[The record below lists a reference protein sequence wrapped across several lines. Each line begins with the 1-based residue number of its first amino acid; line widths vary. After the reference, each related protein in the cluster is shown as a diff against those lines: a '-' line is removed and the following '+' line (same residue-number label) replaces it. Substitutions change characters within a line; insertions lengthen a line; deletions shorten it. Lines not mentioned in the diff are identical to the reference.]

1 MAVFGRYGFFQIV
14 VSFFPLSFGGFVQAD
29 EGVDETVGDEME
41 LFGLQVVFHGTF
53 LISQLEEGMSF
64 HQVGIGKL
72 VIGHRG
78 IVACFDCFV
87 EHLLVKV
94 ATGQSKPVRSRIRI
108 LVNQL
113 IEEEG
118 GFFKQSLGIVTIAG
132 DGKVGFFFGIFF
144 ESARQPCQCFFRES
158 HVNVHI
164 GYIDDIGQVV
174 LIVYAVEYRFRFFFF
189 AFAQQ

>member
-1 MAVFGRYGFFQIV
+1 
-14 VSFFPLSFGGFVQAD
+14 
-29 EGVDETVGDEME
+29 
-41 LFGLQVVFHGTF
+41 
-53 LISQLEEGMSF
+53 MSF

-132 DGKVGFFFGIFF
+132 DGKGELLLRHIFP
-144 ESARQPCQCFFRES
+144 SPPRQPCQCFFRES
-158 HVNVHI
+158 HVDVHI
-164 GYIDDIGQVV
+164 GYINDIENGIV
-174 LIVYAVEYRFRFFFF
+174 LIVYAVEYRFCFFFF
-189 AFAQQ
+189 AFAQR